1 MNNSE
6 VYNNIIDPL
15 VMMTGKKKK
24 NINDWVE
31 RWPLDALHVLYA
43 HCVICDLVWHSFQ
56 QMCICSFMRLIFKSL
71 IHLAAKQIP
80 SGTN

>member
-24 NINDWVE
+24 TLMIELKGDHWM
-31 RWPLDALHVLYA
+31 HYMFYMHTVLYVTSYGTRSSK
-43 HCVICDLVWHSFQ
+43 CVFVVLCVSY
-56 QMCICSFMRLIFKSL
+56 SSL
-71 IHLAAKQIP
+71 
-80 SGTN
+80 